1 MEFINKTKNQHF
13 ISQVEQKLNASVNN
27 PRKIYS
33 FTLGD
38 REEYKLNLDCPKGV
52 SIENNLSLND
62 LFSFDVIRS
71 NPERYNFE
79 GLFGKYEKLIKNN
92 TESLLKKIKKNDSD
106 IKNEI
111 LNIFVLKMVNFARNP
126 FSIQKVL
133 NTFPS
138 LLTMYPLDSKF
149 EKIFDKVLSGKKPH
163 QQYLCNEL
171 GITEDI
177 YRDWLTIIFML
188 LTPFDSSGINIL
200 EHSVK
205 SLCESKDNMIFINI
219 YTYDEQCCLLSDR
232 GFSNPIPDC
241 EHMAWS
247 FNLFAKG
254 FIQYMF
260 ADWRSFIPENT
271 PNKYIEGIKRQNKKL
286 NVCTHHND
294 YEQLE
299 IYNKNVVYQCYKKVY
314 CSSSAI
320 YGL

>member
-13 ISQVEQKLNASVNN
+13 ISRVEQKLNASANN

-33 FTLGD
+33 FTLKD
-38 REEYKLNLDCPKGV
+38 RKKYNLSLDSPKGV

-62 LFSFDVIRS
+62 LFSFDVIKRD
-71 NPERYNFE
+71 PERYNFE
-79 GLFGKYEKLIKNN
+79 NLFGKYEESIENS
-92 TESLLKKIKKNDSD
+92 TESLLKKVQENDSD
-106 IKNEI
+106 IKNEL
-111 LNIFVLKMVNFARNP
+111 LNIFVLKIVNFARNP

-138 LLTMYPLDSKF
+138 LLTMYPLDSQFK
-149 EKIFDKVLSGKKPH
+149 EIFDKILSGKKPH

-171 GITEDI
+171 GISEDI

-188 LTPFDSSGINIL
+188 LTPFDSSGLNIL
-200 EHSVK
+200 EYSVK
-205 SLCESKDNMIFINI
+205 SLFESKDNMIFINI

-241 EHMAWS
+241 EHMAWN
-247 FNLFAKG
+247 FNLFGKG

-260 ADWRSFIPENT
+260 ADWMSFIPENT
-271 PNKYIEGIKRQNKKL
+271 PDKDIEAIKRQNKKL
-286 NVCTHHND
+286 NICKHHND

-299 IYNKNVVYQCYKKVY
+299 KYNKNVVYQCYKKVY
-314 CSSSAI
+314 NSSSTI